1 MKNQKQGK
9 FNPIS
14 KNAENTAKLDNP
26 ISTDTVKS
34 RLSVS
39 AYCEI
44 SADIWSIFKKYAPD
58 DADLMTFT
66 DDVHALDQKYH
77 EAGDLDAYRF
87 MQKLLKVYFDELNE
101 LKGKKG
107 NAENQS

>member
-1 MKNQKQGK
+1 MKNEKRV
-9 FNPIS
+9 NHNRIS
-14 KNAENTAKLDNP
+14 ENAENTAKSDNP
-26 ISTDTVKS
+26 ISTSPVKS

-58 DADLMTFT
+58 DADLTTFT
-66 DDVHALDQKYH
+66 EDVHKLDQKYH

-87 MQKLLKVYFDELNE
+87 MQKLMKVYFDELGVIKN
-101 LKGKKG
+101 G
-107 NAENQS
+107 ENKS